1 VYFNAVS
8 IAGMNLAY
16 LGTKTPWLLVA
27 IVALHIETAMQ
38 FLPIVRMDGYYILS
52 DLVGVPDLFSRM
64 GPILKSMIS
73 GQSPHPRVTEL
84 KPWVRRTITLWV
96 AIVVP
101 TLLYW
106 AIRLVIGVP
115 RVLPVAY
122 TKLLELSHATSAAAA
137 AGNIPKTT
145 VDIVQVVLLLLPWTG
160 LLLLLG
166 RLTQR
171 PARLILAHWSAT
183 QSQAKRPLSPTQS

>member
-1 VYFNAVS
+1 
-8 IAGMNLAY
+8 
-16 LGTKTPWLLVA
+16 
-27 IVALHIETAMQ
+27 MQ

-64 GPILKSMIS
+64 GPVLKSMIPGGS
-73 GQSPHPRVTEL
+73 AHPRVTEL

-137 AGNIPKTT
+137 AGKIPKTT
-145 VDIVQVVLLLLPWTG
+145 VDVVQVVLLLLPWTG
-160 LLLLLG
+160 LLLLFS
-166 RLTQR
+166 RLAQR
-171 PARLILAHWSAT
+171 PARLILAHWSTA
-183 QSQAKRPLSPTQS
+183 QSQAQRPLSPTQS